1 MKAVVRKVN
10 YKRGLVVFEEENGD
24 FGYFEILDSV
34 DLEEDDVLQG
44 DFENLGGL
52 KIIKVNTGEEIDI
65 FVEDY
70 GMSYK
75 YAVARV
81 FR

>member
-1 MKAVVRKVN
+1 MKVIVRKVN

-24 FGYFEILDSV
+24 CGYFEILDSV
-34 DLEEDDVLQG
+34 DLVEDDVLRG
-44 DFENLGGL
+44 DFESLGSL
-52 KIIKVNTGEEIDI
+52 KIIKVNTGEEINI

-75 YAVARV
+75 NAVARV

>member
-1 MKAVVRKVN
+1 MKVVVRKVN

-44 DFENLGGL
+44 DFE
-52 KIIKVNTGEEIDI
+52 K
-65 FVEDY
+65 
-70 GMSYK
+70 
-75 YAVARV
+75 
-81 FR
+81 